1 MNPRIP
7 QWSILKKKKLCKA
20 EPIIT
25 DVHINRIHLAKNRL
39 KDISGI
45 AFEIRLK
52 AGMTSV
58 VYGT

>member
-1 MNPRIP
+1 MVD
-7 QWSILKKKKLCKA
+7 SEKKKKLCKA

>member
-1 MNPRIP
+1 MIN
-7 QWSILKKKKLCKA
+7 SGKKKKLHKA

-52 AGMTSV
+52 AGMTSFV
-58 VYGT
+58 